1 MKDAR
6 FALGVTVGTL
16 LLAGACLSAG
26 VICGEGP
33 IAGRPA
39 GAHPGG
45 SPFPPGKEPSLT
57 HTAKV
62 FWTTKGDVDR
72 TDVEV
77 VTKGS
82 RPSQSDCTL
91 FKDGK
96 QKGCGAYG
104 ASIAPDSNFKVCFVR
119 AAAEFKRAGWRV
131 AKVDGSGSL
140 VLKVHGWKLADYS
153 NPPLV
158 TVRYYAGGKLVGETA
173 VVTAA
178 VPEKI
183 RKAAKAAGAE

>member
-1 MKDAR
+1 MKDVR
-6 FALGVTVGTL
+6 FALGVTVGMFM
-16 LLAGACLSAG
+16 LAGACLSAG
-26 VICGEGP
+26 VFCGEGP
-33 IAGRPA
+33 GDGRPA
-39 GAHPGG
+39 RGYRGG

-62 FWTTKGDVDR
+62 FWTTRGDVDR
-72 TDVEV
+72 TEVEV

-96 QKGCGAYG
+96 QQGCPACG
-104 ASIAPDSNFKVCFVR
+104 ASIAPGSNFKICFVR

-131 AKVDGSGSL
+131 AKVDGSGNF
-140 VLKVHGWKLADYS
+140 VLKTHGWKLADYA
-153 NPPLV
+153 NPPLI
-158 TVRYYAGGKLVGETA
+158 TVRYYAGGKLVGETSVA
-173 VVTAA
+173 TAP

-183 RKAAKAAGAE
+183 KKEAKASSAK